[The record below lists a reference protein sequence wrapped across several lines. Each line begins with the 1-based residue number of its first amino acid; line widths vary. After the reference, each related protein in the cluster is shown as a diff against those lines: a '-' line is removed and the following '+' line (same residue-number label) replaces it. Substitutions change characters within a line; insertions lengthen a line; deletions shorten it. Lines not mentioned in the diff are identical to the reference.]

1 MAEENNQQQTAAQE
15 PHTELPVA
23 WYVIHTQTGYENK
36 VSEQIN
42 RDISTENSPVKGL
55 VLRALVHTQRVKDS
69 ALKKEHKVKCF
80 PGYVLVEMTM
90 DPRAYWFIRNVTG
103 VSGFLGDPTPVPLP
117 QEEIDKILEA
127 ENDPDRAPIYLKN
140 FKRGD
145 SVLITE
151 GPFKHF
157 IGTVEEVHEQKHKL
171 NVIVTVFDRATPVE
185 VDFLQVEK
193 N

>member
-1 MAEENNQQQTAAQE
+1 MAEENQQQPAAQE
-15 PHTELPVA
+15 PQTAQPMA

-42 RDISTENSPVKGL
+42 RDINTENSPVKGL
-55 VLRALVHTQRVKDS
+55 VSRALVHTQRVKDS
-69 ALKKEHKVKCF
+69 AQKKEHKVKCF

-90 DPRAYWFIRNVTG
+90 DPRAYWFIRSVTG
-103 VSGFLGDPTPVPLP
+103 VSGFLGDPTPVPLA

-157 IGTVEEVHEQKHKL
+157 IGTVEEVYEQKHKL
-171 NVIVTVFDRATPVE
+171 NVVVTVFDRATPVE